1 MLPLWSL
8 NGSTNV
14 AAGLP
19 VPFNAFDFSDPN
31 DSCQHSGDASA
42 DVATLRCVVE
52 INDPR
57 ADFGLANKWGPRCNQ
72 IRTCAADAGHR
83 SDKADNRRDATV
95 FEPTTGSWTKK
106 RRPDGARA

>member
-31 DSCQHSGDASA
+31 DSCQHSGDASEVGPTVQS
-42 DVATLRCVVE
+42 DPNVRRLR
-52 INDPR
+52 R
-57 ADFGLANKWGPRCNQ
+57 
-72 IRTCAADAGHR
+72 
-83 SDKADNRRDATV
+83 
-95 FEPTTGSWTKK
+95 
-106 RRPDGARA
+106 